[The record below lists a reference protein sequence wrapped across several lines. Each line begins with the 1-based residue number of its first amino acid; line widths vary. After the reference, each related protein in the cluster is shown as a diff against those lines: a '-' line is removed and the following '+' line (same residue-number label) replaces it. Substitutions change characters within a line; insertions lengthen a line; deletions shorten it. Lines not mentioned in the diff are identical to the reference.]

1 MGPRSSASGGS
12 GRRKRTRSLRCP
24 SCKNIVLKNEP
35 EFPFCSERCRTIDLG
50 KWASGAYVVASPI
63 HDADDLIDSD
73 TIESGSQTDSS
84 TPRERDKRTQ

>member
-1 MGPRSSASGGS
+1 
-12 GRRKRTRSLRCP
+12 
-24 SCKNIVLKNEP
+24 
-35 EFPFCSERCRTIDLG
+35 LG

-84 TPRERDKRTQ
+84 SPRERDKRTQ